1 MFEKLIKISILFD
14 YYGKLLNEKQA
25 SVIDFYYNQDF
36 SLGEISEILKI
47 SRQGVYDILKRAEN
61 KLFEYEN
68 NLGLVEKFNDYSNYA
83 KKIIEIT
90 NGIKDDKYK
99 NIVNDIVSEANKIL
113 RE

>member
-1 MFEKLIKISILFD
+1 MFEKIIKISILFD

-25 SVIDFYYNQDF
+25 LVIDYYYNQDF

-68 NLGLVEKFNDYSNYA
+68 KLRLVEKFNDYSNYA
-83 KKIIEIT
+83 EKIIKIT
-90 NGIKDDKYK
+90 CDINDDKYK
-99 NIVNDIVSEANKIL
+99 NIVNDIVNEANKIL
-113 RE
+113 KE